1 MKRELKKHIKED
13 EFVTGLARAT
23 VWARTHANEL
33 KVTGAILAVVL
44 LGAGALNYFQGT
56 RTREAE
62 KVFGEALE
70 TFQAP
75 VGGTP
80 AEGEPPGPRFAT
92 AKEKFEKAASA
103 FDALAAKYASLPAG
117 KRARYYAALSRAEL
131 GDLDAAEKALAEIAS
146 YRDADALE
154 PALAR
159 MAVADLYSRRG
170 QPDKAVDAYRK
181 LLEEESP
188 GVPKDHLLM
197 RLAGALEEAKRTSEA
212 GASYKRL
219 TEEYP
224 QSVYAGEARRRVDFL
239 TGSQG

>member
-13 EFVTGLARAT
+13 ELVTGLARANA
-23 VWARTHANEL
+23 WARSHANEL
-33 KVTGAILAVVL
+33 KVTAAIVAVVA
-44 LGAGALNYFQGT
+44 LGVLGLNYFQGT

-62 KVFGEALE
+62 RAFGEALE
-70 TFQAP
+70 IFQAP
-75 VGGTP
+75 VGAAP
-80 AEGEPPGPRFAT
+80 AEGAPPGPRFAT
-92 AKEKFEKAASA
+92 SAEKFQKALAA
-103 FDALAAKYASLPAG
+103 FDALASKYASLPAG

-131 GDLDAAEKALAEIAS
+131 GDLDAAEKALTEIAS

-159 MAVADLYSRRG
+159 MAVADLYCRRG

-188 GVPKDHLLM
+188 GLPKDHVLM
-197 RLAGALEEAKRTSEA
+197 RLGRALEDAKRTPEA

-219 TEEYP
+219 AEEYP
-224 QSVYAGEARRRVDFL
+224 QSVYAQEARQRAGFL